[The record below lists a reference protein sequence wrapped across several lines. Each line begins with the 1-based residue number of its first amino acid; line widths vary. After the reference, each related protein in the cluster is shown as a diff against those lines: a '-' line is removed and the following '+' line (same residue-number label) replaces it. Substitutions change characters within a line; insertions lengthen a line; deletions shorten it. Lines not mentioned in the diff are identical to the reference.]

1 MESFCLSCPTHSR
14 HTHQGTNLTT
24 AVVAITNTLH
34 FENRTLV
41 PFLATD
47 TAAVVAAARAVLH
60 DNNSS
65 STTRD
70 TCAAESVAPHQ
81 PLSLHTLRTGCVSP
95 QRLRSAVTA
104 AVLTT
109 SWRVNRAL
117 LPVVTPTSVRV
128 VTMRG
133 DSHPKVDGS
142 LAQVARREDEGEESS
157 PWELPAEVLT
167 GCTLVAVCDEED
179 RAATVRHNAR
189 ALGFPTVDRSFEL
202 EVRASRL
209 HHPFLPSQKLSR
221 VRPTLDS

>member
-1 MESFCLSCPTHSR
+1 MT
-14 HTHQGTNLTT
+14 GT
-24 AVVAITNTLH
+24 AH

-47 TAAVVAAARAVLH
+47 AAAVVAAARAVLDT

-65 STTRD
+65 RNRGTCTT
-70 TCAAESVAPHQ
+70 EPVAPHQ
-81 PLSLHTLRTGCVSP
+81 PLSIHALRTGCVSP

-117 LPVVTPTSVRV
+117 LPVVTPTSVRI

-133 DSHPKVDGS
+133 DSHLKYDGS
-142 LAQVARREDEGEESS
+142 LAQEMRRDDEGEETS
-157 PWELPAEVLT
+157 PWELPAETLT
-167 GCTLVAVCDEED
+167 GCTMAVCDAEN
-179 RAATVRHNAR
+179 RVATVRHNAR

-202 EVRASRL
+202 EVIVVCMTLPSLAKASTASR
-209 HHPFLPSQKLSR
+209 
-221 VRPTLDS
+221 